1 MKKSLNKNYS
11 GFGFLCPEFLFK
23 FFLYSLPV
31 VLFFSY
37 YPIISFGANESMN
50 FELSLPLIWL
60 VVFDVFSFGFLV
72 KEKKLKNILKY
83 WQWLLF
89 PAFLTISVFWSPN
102 FLRGIL
108 TIGILW
114 LIYFAVF
121 SIFSLRKLIDAVF
134 RKKFFKVFF
143 ISAIIVSAWCFVQC
157 VLDLA
162 GVGREYSLMC
172 AGCTYRSFGFPHPN
186 GFAIEPQFMGNLL
199 LAPAIVSIWFFVKDE
214 SNSTFRGR
222 VASARRHG
230 RRALMCSV
238 VTSAMPLKVLLP
250 FVLISTLF
258 LTFSRGAIY
267 AFVVAMIFVTSLCCT
282 KYLTRDRKLERA
294 PLKVLWDTGTKRRV
308 SRGKLFRVVGSL
320 WGIIILAFLFTL
332 NLQGIMAQVS
342 RTNDTYFSG
351 ISKVLNHLSL
361 GIIDLRGGN
370 NIVSIDPSEESSEEG
385 QAPKSETQLAEDYA
399 ENSEATGENASFD
412 GYVAESTDVRVGL
425 SKAAIR
431 AWLKDLKTILF
442 GVGVGGAGETLY
454 RDGLSS
460 SPKEITQN
468 QYTSLLLEA
477 GAVGIL
483 LLVLT
488 LALIL
493 RVVTKDPSA
502 TLILTLLVAY
512 GISLLFFSGLPNALH
527 IYLLPPVLMVL
538 LDQNNSLRKKLV
550 S

>member
-1 MKKSLNKNYS
+1 MKKSLNKNCS
-11 GFGFLCPEFLFK
+11 GFGSLCPEFLFK
-23 FFLYSLPV
+23 FFLYLLPV

-37 YPIISFGANESMN
+37 YPIISLGANESMN

-121 SIFSLRKLIDAVF
+121 SIFSLRKLIDVVF

-143 ISAIIVSAWCFVQC
+143 VSAIIVSAWCFVQC

-162 GVGREYSLMC
+162 GAGREYSLMC

-199 LAPAIVSIWFFVKDE
+199 LAPAIVSAWFYVAKKQNGKKLKLERSRGDNFLPFCFFVF
-214 SNSTFRGR
+214 T
-222 VASARRHG
+222 A
-230 RRALMCSV
+230 
-238 VTSAMPLKVLLP
+238 
-250 FVLISTLF
+250 TLF

-294 PLKVLWDTGTKRRV
+294 PLKVLWDAGTKRRV

-370 NIVSIDPSEESSEEG
+370 NIVSIDPSEDISEKDQALESEVYLVENIV
-385 QAPKSETQLAEDYA
+385 
-399 ENSEATGENASFD
+399 ENSEKIGENASFD

-502 TLILTLLVAY
+502 TPILTLLVAY

>member
-1 MKKSLNKNYS
+1 MKKSLNKNCS
-11 GFGFLCPEFLFK
+11 GFRFLCPEFLFK
-23 FFLYSLPV
+23 FFLYLLPG

-37 YPIISFGANESMN
+37 YPIISFGASESMN

-60 VVFDVFSFGFLV
+60 LVFDVFSFGFLI

-102 FLRGIL
+102 FTRGVL
-108 TIGILW
+108 TVGILW
-114 LIYFAVF
+114 LLYFASFSVF
-121 SIFSLRKLIDAVF
+121 IFRDLFKEEKFKRCFWKWFFSSAVLICV
-134 RKKFFKVFF
+134 
-143 ISAIIVSAWCFVQC
+143 WCFVQC
-157 VLDLA
+157 ILDLA
-162 GVGREYSLMC
+162 GVSREYSLMC
-172 AGCTYRSFGFPHPN
+172 AGCTYKSFGFPHPN

-199 LAPAIVSIWFFVKDE
+199 LAPAIMSAWFYITKKQNGKKLKLERSRGDNFLPFCFFVF
-214 SNSTFRGR
+214 T
-222 VASARRHG
+222 A
-230 RRALMCSV
+230 
-238 VTSAMPLKVLLP
+238 
-250 FVLISTLF
+250 TLF

-282 KYLTRDRKLERA
+282 KCLTRDRKLGRA
-294 PLKVLWDTGTKRRV
+294 PLKAPWDAGPNRRV

-370 NIVSIDPSEESSEEG
+370 NIVSIDPSEDISEKDQALESEVYLVENIV
-385 QAPKSETQLAEDYA
+385 
-399 ENSEATGENASFD
+399 ENSEKIGENASFD

-460 SPKEITQN
+460 SPKEIMQN

-502 TLILTLLVAY
+502 TPILTLLVAY